1 MRTSYILLSLLTS
14 LIINTS
20 CYAGPVIKLCIE
32 DNCKNP
38 IKIKL
43 TDPTWSNIKDLYKEA
58 LQTDKDEQDN
68 IANSIALM
76 ETDIYSILATMN
88 SNADTAETLYSSNSM
103 KNNYRNLKSYL
114 GVLMDQYL
122 VSRHFMRKTLSHKT
136 WTGSETYGLLLQ
148 SLANSQLYVL
158 ELKPANFGIPP
169 AINLY
174 TSDKKIFGISV
185 NSKNKPEIED
195 EDIE

>member
-136 WTGSETYGLLLQ
+136 WTGSEPTVFYY
-148 SLANSQLYVL
+148 SH
-158 ELKPANFGIPP
+158 
-169 AINLY
+169 
-174 TSDKKIFGISV
+174 
-185 NSKNKPEIED
+185 
-195 EDIE
+195 